1 MVEDAY
7 KNVSETIKVV
17 LEDCLDID
25 DDYHKVH
32 ERRFA
37 RTLQVFMDLQPQGR
51 VLELGCSSVLPL
63 SLLQMAPDLEIH
75 VTEFDLSK
83 PLEHKLKIQSNTKS
97 TEVQAYSLDLEK
109 NQLPVPDEFFDY
121 VLCCEVLEHMEVD
134 PMFMLSEVNRVL
146 KPNGTLIL
154 TTPNAVSSWAVTK
167 VLQGYEP
174 YFYMQ
179 YHKDGSGYHRHNYE
193 YSIHS
198 LKGVLVA
205 AGFEGE
211 IWTENTF
218 ENPAV
223 PVIKKLLEA
232 GFLLHNLGD
241 NLFAVAKKTGP
252 ILNRYPEVIYV

>member
-7 KNVSETIKVV
+7 KDVSEEVKTA
-17 LEDCLDID
+17 LESCIDID

-37 RTLQVFMDLQPQGR
+37 RTLQVLIEQEPQGR
-51 VLELGCSSVLPL
+51 LLELGCSSVFPL
-63 SLLQMAPDLEIH
+63 SLKELVPELEIH
-75 VTEFDLSK
+75 VTDFDLSK
-83 PLEHKLKIQSNTKS
+83 PQEHKLTIQSNSKS
-97 TEVQAYSLDLEK
+97 AELQAYSVDLEK
-109 NQLPVPDEFFDY
+109 TSLPCPDESFDY

-146 KPNGTLIL
+146 KPGGILIL
-154 TTPNAVSSWAVTK
+154 TTPNVASSWGVTK

-193 YSIHS
+193 YTVHS

-205 AGFEGE
+205 AGFEGT

-218 ENPAV
+218 ENPAGHF
-223 PVIKKLLEA
+223 IKRLVQA
-232 GFLLHNLGD
+232 GFTLNNLGD
-241 NLFAVAKKTGP
+241 NLFAVCKKTGP

>member
-7 KNVSETIKVV
+7 KNVSETVKTV
-17 LEDCLDID
+17 LESCIDID

-37 RTLQVFMDLQPQGR
+37 RTLQVLIEQEPQGR
-51 VLELGCSSVLPL
+51 LLELGCSSVLPL
-63 SLLQMAPDLEIH
+63 SLIELVPELEIH
-75 VTEFDLSK
+75 VTDFDLSK
-83 PLEHKLKIQSNTKS
+83 SQQHKLIVQSNFKS
-97 TEVQAYSLDLEK
+97 AEFQAYSVDLEK
-109 NQLPVPDEFFDY
+109 TPLPCPDESFDY

-146 KPNGTLIL
+146 KPGGVLII
-154 TTPNAVSSWAVTK
+154 TTPNVASSWGITK
-167 VLQGYEP
+167 ILQGYEP

-179 YHKDGSGYHRHNYE
+179 YQKTGTGYHRHNYE
-193 YSIHS
+193 YSVHS
-198 LKGVLVA
+198 LKSVLSS
-205 AGFEGE
+205 AGFEGS
-211 IWTENTF
+211 IWTENIF

-223 PVIKKLLEA
+223 SVIKQLLEA